1 MKVPTLK
8 IGSRVLQ
15 GFASKKTIE
24 KTLLHEHSCRPEDR
38 EK

>member
-15 GFASKKTIE
+15 GFASKETIE
-24 KTLLHEHSCRPEDR
+24 KALLHERSTKDR